1 MHTKSVGNSYQL
13 DSNPST
19 PGRISRRMLVFE
31 CRRNI
36 DAMQCLI
43 HDPLVRSLNVCP
55 LGLARARR
63 LWLVDLNAVY
73 KQRALV
79 LRA

>member
-1 MHTKSVGNSYQL
+1 
-13 DSNPST
+13 
-19 PGRISRRMLVFE
+19 MLVFE